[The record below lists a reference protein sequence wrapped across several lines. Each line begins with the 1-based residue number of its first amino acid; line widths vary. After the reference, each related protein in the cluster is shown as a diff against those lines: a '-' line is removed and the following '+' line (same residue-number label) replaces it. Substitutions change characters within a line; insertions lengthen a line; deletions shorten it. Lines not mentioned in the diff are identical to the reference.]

1 MGEKHQKI
9 TAMEFSK
16 GEMELLY
23 DACMFYGSRLSAIGQ
38 ELNGCME
45 ITANLGSKAKEAYK
59 VAVRI
64 AKQMTEKE

>member
-1 MGEKHQKI
+1 MGEEHQEI
-9 TAMEFSK
+9 TVMKFSK

-23 DACMFYGSRLSAIGQ
+23 DACMFYGSRLSAISQ

-45 ITANLGSKAKEAYK
+45 ITVKLGSKAKEAYQM
-59 VAVRI
+59 AVRI

>member
-1 MGEKHQKI
+1 MREEHQEI

-23 DACMFYGSRLSAIGQ
+23 DACMFYGSRLSAISQ

-45 ITANLGSKAKEAYK
+45 ITVNLGSKAKEAYQM
-59 VAVRI
+59 AVRI
-64 AKQMTEKE
+64 AKQMTENE

>member
-1 MGEKHQKI
+1 MGEEHQEI
-9 TAMEFSK
+9 MVVEFSEC
-16 GEMELLY
+16 EMELLY